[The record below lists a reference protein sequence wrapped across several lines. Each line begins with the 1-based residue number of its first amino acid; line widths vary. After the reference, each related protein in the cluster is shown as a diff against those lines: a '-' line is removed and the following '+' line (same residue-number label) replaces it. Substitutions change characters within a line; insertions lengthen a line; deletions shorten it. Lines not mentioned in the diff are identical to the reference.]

1 MLEPGSERV
10 ISFLRDGIAA
20 TSRLSEAE
28 VASALSRRCR
38 EGAFS
43 PEERDRAL
51 AALRRDISQIF
62 LVEPSPEVVA
72 RAVAVLARHV
82 LRASDSVQ
90 LASCIEVRDRLQVPC
105 LFVCVDERLLT
116 AARHEGLTTA
126 P

>member
-62 LVEPSPEVVA
+62 LVELSPEVVA

-90 LASCIEVRDRLQVPC
+90 LASCIEVRDRLHVPC